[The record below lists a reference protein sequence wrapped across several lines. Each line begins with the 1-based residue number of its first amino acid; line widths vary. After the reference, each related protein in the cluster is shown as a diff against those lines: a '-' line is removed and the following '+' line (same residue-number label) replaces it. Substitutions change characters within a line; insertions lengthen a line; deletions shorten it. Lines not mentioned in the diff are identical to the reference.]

1 MTTDKVRSNMQ
12 MLKRARTFI
21 IPQLTQTENC
31 SNDIHIICKENE
43 LMKDLYYAWA
53 ELLQTNILYILAR
66 YTRECTCGISGHI

>member
-21 IPQLTQTENC
+21 IPQLAQTENC

-43 LMKDLYYAWA
+43 LMKTSIMHGLSYCKQIY
-53 ELLQTNILYILAR
+53 
-66 YTRECTCGISGHI
+66 CIS